1 MILLKLEKWDRGYTW
16 WPALRFL
23 RGVFETKD
31 YSVPPAFDPAKV
43 YGKPR
48 DEERRLQKVDCQD
61 THSRKHAIG
70 PGISKK
76 IAHVRLD
83 SLMKK

>member
-1 MILLKLEKWDRGYTW
+1 M
-16 WPALRFL
+16 
-23 RGVFETKD
+23 FETKD
-31 YSVPPAFDPAKV
+31 NSVPPAFDPAKV

-76 IAHVRLD
+76 NCACQIRPVNEKVRYGIGLWIWK
-83 SLMKK
+83 LYNVAF

>member
-1 MILLKLEKWDRGYTW
+1 M
-16 WPALRFL
+16 
-23 RGVFETKD
+23 FETKD

-48 DEERRLQKVDCQD
+48 DEERRLQKVYCQD

-70 PGISKK
+70 PGIDKK
-76 IAHVRLD
+76 MRISDYGSVHEKGRDGFEL
-83 SLMKK
+83 